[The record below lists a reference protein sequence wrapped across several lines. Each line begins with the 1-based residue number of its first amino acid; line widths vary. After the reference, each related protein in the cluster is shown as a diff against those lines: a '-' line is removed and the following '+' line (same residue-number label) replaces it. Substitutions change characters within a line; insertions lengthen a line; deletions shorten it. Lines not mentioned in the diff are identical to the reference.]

1 MVPYTPAEAK
11 TAALAEFNDPG
22 PAHINCC
29 QAVVR
34 FAVLVLGCD
43 PDLVTVGRYFGGG
56 IAGMGEACGA
66 ITGTAMALGVR
77 DLRLGERVDELRPRT
92 ADNLKQMLRD
102 FTEKFGCRRC
112 SDLTGFEMST
122 PEGHDAFMAS
132 DKRTLCADYVGYM
145 CDRLAPLLTDP
156 EGAGA
161 GVA

>member
-1 MVPYTPAEAK
+1 VTPYTPTEAK

-66 ITGTAMALGVR
+66 ITGTAMALGMR
-77 DLRLGERVDELRPRT
+77 DLCLGESADELRPRT
-92 ADNLKQMLRD
+92 AESLRETIRD
-102 FTEKFGCRRC
+102 FGDTFTCRRC
-112 SDLTGFEMST
+112 ADLTGFDLST

-132 DKRTLCADYVGYM
+132 EKRGRCAEYVGYM

-156 EGAGA
+156 ESAGA
-161 GVA
+161 A